1 MVRGAWVCWGAVG
14 LVLASRLLVPALW
27 PLMAIGGALIL
38 RPAIG
43 WWSDRQV
50 EIRQAERASRV
61 RAAGA
66 SGRTHR

>member
-1 MVRGAWVCWGAVG
+1 VRGAWVCWGAVG
-14 LVLASRLLVPALW
+14 LVVASRLLLPTLW
-27 PLMAIGGALIL
+27 PLFAIIGALIL

-50 EIRQAERASRV
+50 EIRQAERAHRV

-66 SGRTHR
+66 GGRPHR